1 MSQKKRKKQTE
12 KWQQG
17 RRNKI
22 YANWEA
28 NQANLAVQFMEFIA
42 KNKRR
47 PTVRELCELT
57 GLTINTVRGHLRHL
71 EKTQLK
77 DKFQLFK
84 ILTEQVVLSQAVN
97 AIKGGKGAAQSAKL
111 FLELVEGFKPGMKVE
126 IEGELN
132 VRNMT
137 MEELLQR
144 QADRAKL
151 INSKLIRIARTS
163 GGIRRTGSG

>member
-28 NQANLAVQFMEFIA
+28 NQANLALQFMEFIS

-57 GLTINTVRGHLRHL
+57 GLTINTVRGHLLHL

-77 DKFQLFK
+77 DKFRLFK

-97 AIKGGKGAAQSAKL
+97 AIKGGKGASQSAKL
-111 FLELVEGFKPGMKVE
+111 FLELVEGYKPGMKIE
-126 IEGELN
+126 IEGELK
-132 VRNMT
+132 VSQMT

-144 QADRAKL
+144 QADHGKL
-151 INSKLIRIARTS
+151 INSKLLRFARNPGS
-163 GGIRRTGSG
+163 PGRTGSG